1 MLAFELEGG
10 RAAGATVIDTLT
22 IPVRTAS
29 LGSVFTIVSH
39 PPSTTHRQLDDAA
52 LRAAGISPGLLRCSV
67 GLEDLDDLVAD
78 FSRALEAARA
88 AGDRAGDLAAT
99 SIRDDASTE
108 RATPAA
114 PAEPTP
120 V

>member
-1 MLAFELEGG
+1 
-10 RAAGATVIDTLT
+10 VIDTLE

-39 PPSTTHRQLDDAA
+39 PPSTTHRQLDDAELVA
-52 LRAAGISPGLLRCSV
+52 TGITPGLLRCSV
-67 GLEDLDDLVAD
+67 GLEDLDDLIAD
-78 FSRALEAARA
+78 FSRALAAARA
-88 AGDRAGDLAAT
+88 ATHPTGE
-99 SIRDDASTE
+99 ASTP
-108 RATPAA
+108 RPPRPT